1 MSYRHGKG
9 EYEYKDGGKEIGQCV
24 KGKGRQGEFEC
35 YDQSG
40 TLTHRKIYKDGKVIE
55 CEEVKHQI

>member
-1 MSYRHGKG
+1 MQAYYGKG
-9 EYEYKDGGKEIGQCV
+9 EWEHEDGSKERGQWV

-40 TLTHRKIYKDGKVIE
+40 TLTHRKIYENGKEIK
-55 CEEVKHQI
+55 CEEVKQ